1 MNDLPTAFRFA
12 LRELRSGIK
21 RFRIFLACLFLG
33 TAIIAS
39 VGSVTTNITEGLSQ
53 EARQFLGGD
62 IEVSMMQRDLTPEEE
77 SFLSARGTISR
88 VSTLRAM
95 AHLAGREREDSSL
108 VELKAVDELYPLF
121 GALKFRHSDVP
132 QDLYAEKDGRPAVV
146 ISEALANRLEL
157 ERGAALK
164 FGNTLYYVSAI
175 ITYEPDRSNQGLQ
188 LAPGALMSYAGLE
201 ASGLVQPGSLIRN
214 YFRLKL
220 DDGIAIKQFKEDLK
234 TAFPEADWRVRDR
247 GDGGRGIR
255 RFVERLGQFL
265 SLVGLTALLVGGV
278 GVSNAVTAYLSGKT
292 ATIATF
298 KILGARSAMIMQIYL
313 IQVLLMAAL
322 ATSAGLALGAL
333 MPILVGDLLG
343 QFLPVPLAA
352 GFYMKPLVFAALYSL
367 LITLVFTL
375 WPLSR
380 AQNIPAARLFRQ
392 LVHKSDSVKYPK
404 IYMVLIA
411 ALLAVLVGLVVW
423 QADYKTI
430 TLFFLVGTVVAFAV
444 LYGAGWLIRYLARKM
459 PRPKSPALRIALS
472 NIHRPGNATISVVLS
487 LGLGLILFTA
497 IALTE
502 HNITREINDRASL
515 EAPSYFFIDIQ
526 KNQYDGFTSFL
537 GNLSGV
543 RDIESVPNL
552 RGRITHIKEIPSEEV
567 EVEQDGRW
575 MLRGDRG
582 LTFTEK
588 RPESNPLTAGEW
600 WPDGYSGPPQVSISQ
615 EMADFMDLALGD
627 NITVNVLGRTITA
640 EIVSMRQV
648 DWDTYGINYVVMFD
662 PRTLKPAPYTYLATA
677 KVAPELENETFRAI
691 AREFPNV
698 SIVRMKEVLSTLQD
712 MLLKIGA
719 AVDVMAAITILAGI
733 LVLAGAIAAG
743 HKRRVYDAAVLKI
756 LGATRKDV
764 LRAYVL
770 EFVLLGLLAGL
781 VAIALGSIAA
791 WGIVTGIMEM
801 DWHFALNIPALTI
814 SASIAFTLVSGMV
827 SIWLAMA
834 ARPARVL
841 REI

>member
-1 MNDLPTAFRFA
+1 MNTLPTALRFA

-62 IEVSMMQRDLTPEEE
+62 IEISMMQRDLTPAEEA
-77 SFLSARGTISR
+77 FLSAHGTISR

-95 AHLAGREREDSSL
+95 AHLVDRDTEDSSL

-121 GALKFRHSDVP
+121 GTLKFQGEDVP
-132 QDLYAEKDGRPAVV
+132 SDLYAEKDGRPAIV
-146 ISEALANRLEL
+146 ISEALANRL
-157 ERGAALK
+157 ALGRSDLLK
-164 FGNTLYYVSAI
+164 LGNTVYYVSAI
-175 ITYEPDRSNQGLQ
+175 VTFEPDRSNQGLQ

-220 DDGIAIKQFKEDLK
+220 NDGIAIKQFKNDLK
-234 TAFPEADWRVRDR
+234 AAFPDADWRVRDR
-247 GDGGRGIR
+247 GDGGMGIR

-298 KILGARSAMIMQIYL
+298 KILGARSGMIMQIYL

-322 ATSAGLALGAL
+322 ATAAGLVLGGL
-333 MPILVGDLLG
+333 MPMMIGDLLG
-343 QFLPVPLAA
+343 RFLPVPIAA
-352 GFYMKPLVFAALYSL
+352 GLYFKPLLLAGLYSL
-367 LITLVFTL
+367 LITLAFTL

-392 LVHKSDSVKYPK
+392 LVHKSDRVKYPK
-404 IYMVLIA
+404 AFIALITG
-411 ALLAVLVGLVVW
+411 LLALLVGLVVW
-423 QADYKTI
+423 QADHKNI
-430 TLFFLVGTVVAFAV
+430 TLAFLAGTVVAFAV
-444 LYGAGWLIRYLARKM
+444 LYGAGWLIRLLARKM
-459 PRPKSPALRIALS
+459 PRPKSPTLRIALS

-502 HNITREINDRASL
+502 NNITREINGRASL

-526 KNQYDGFTSFL
+526 KNQYDAFTSFL
-537 GNLSGV
+537 GNLNGV
-543 RDIESVPNL
+543 KDIESVPNL
-552 RGRITHIKEIPSEEV
+552 RGRITHIKDTPSEEM
-567 EVEQDGRW
+567 EIEQEGRW

-582 LTFTEK
+582 LTFTDK
-588 RPESNPLTAGEW
+588 RPENNPLTAGEW
-600 WPDGYSGPPQVSISQ
+600 WPEGYNGPPQVSISR
-615 EMADFMDLALGD
+615 EMADYMHLKLGD
-627 NITVNVLGRTITA
+627 SITVNVLGRSITA
-640 EIVSMRQV
+640 EIVSMREV

-662 PRTLKPAPYTYLATA
+662 PETLKPAPYTYLATA
-677 KVAPELENETFRAI
+677 KVAPELETATFRAI
-691 AREFPNV
+691 AKEFPNV

-743 HKRRVYDAAVLKI
+743 HKRRVYDAAVFKI

-770 EFVLLGLLAGL
+770 EFVILGLAAGL
-781 VAIALGSIAA
+781 VAIGLGTLAA
-791 WGIVTGIMEM
+791 WGIVVGIMNM

-814 SASIAFTLVSGMV
+814 SVSIAFTLISGMM
-827 SIWLAMA
+827 SIWLAMS
-834 ARPARVL
+834 ARPAQVL